1 MIHDRSQTR
10 YAARVGNLIAA
21 ASIFAVLHLLV
32 AGTKL
37 RDRIVAV
44 VGEGPYLGLFSLATF
59 AAIGWLAWAY
69 SHAFSSSANAGYWTT
84 PAWLKWTCGG
94 LVLLA
99 MLAMIVG
106 LTTPNPT
113 AVQQEKL
120 LDTDEPARGAL
131 RITRHPFLWGVALW
145 SVAHLLANGD
155 RASLVLFSTFLIVA
169 VAGTTSIDHK
179 RRRRYGGSWDAFAR
193 RTSNLPFA
201 AIVSGR
207 NELRIG
213 EIGAWR
219 IALALAVYAGVV
231 LAHPWLFDA
240 APLPWRPF

>member
-1 MIHDRSQTR
+1 M
-10 YAARVGNLIAA
+10 ANLIAA
-21 ASIFAVLHLLV
+21 AVAFAVLHLLV

-37 RDRIVAV
+37 RDRIVSV
-44 VGEGPYLGLFSLATF
+44 TGEPRYLGLFSLASLGV
-59 AAIGWLAWAY
+59 ISWLALSY
-69 SHAFSSSANAGYWTT
+69 SRAFSSSANAGYWTT
-84 PAWLKWTCGG
+84 PVWLKWTCGG

-99 MLAMIVG
+99 MLAIVIG

-131 RITRHPFLWGVALW
+131 RITRHPFLWGIALW
-145 SVAHLLANGD
+145 SAAHMTANGD

-179 RRRRYGGSWDAFAR
+179 RRRRYGASWDAFAHK
-193 RTSNLPFA
+193 TSNLPFV
-201 AIVSGR
+201 AILSGR
-207 NELRIG
+207 NELRLS

-219 IALALAVYAGVV
+219 IAVALAVYVGVV
-231 LAHPWLFDA
+231 LAHPWLFGA